1 MTKTLRLRIV
11 SPDAVVFDGQVRSVQ
26 FMGIDG
32 SYGILA
38 NHAPLMTATLPGVL
52 KLELEEGKRE
62 ELVVTDG
69 FAEMRDNLLTFVCEA
84 GERAKD
90 IDVAR
95 AREAEKRARDLLAN
109 RAALAA
115 EDVLKAE
122 DALRRAM
129 VRQLVGQRSG
139 ASVDL

>member
-11 SPDAVVFDGQVRSVQ
+11 TPDAVIHDGEVHSVQ
-26 FMGIDG
+26 FAGLDG

-38 NHAPLMTATLPGVL
+38 NHAPLVTATLPGAL
-52 KLELEEGKRE
+52 RFKTADGRLE

-69 FAEMRDNLLTFVCEA
+69 FAEMVDNVLSIVCEA
-84 GERAKD
+84 GERGSE

-109 RAALAA
+109 RAALAS
-115 EDVLKAE
+115 EDVIRAE
-122 DALRRAM
+122 ESLRRALI
-129 VRQLVGQRSG
+129 RQVVGQRAGQSL
-139 ASVDL
+139 DR

>member
-1 MTKTLRLRIV
+1 MQKTLRLRIV
-11 SPDAVVFDGQVRSVQ
+11 SPDSIVFDGEVRAVQ

-38 NHAPLMTATLPGVL
+38 NHAPLMTATMPGAL
-52 KLELEEGKRE
+52 HFEHKDGKRE
-62 ELVVTDG
+62 AMVVTDG
-69 FAEMRDNLLTFVCEA
+69 FAEMRDNVLSIVCEA

-90 IDVAR
+90 IDIAR
-95 AREAEKRARDLLAN
+95 ARAAEKRARDLLAN

-122 DALRRAM
+122 DALRRALT
-129 VRQLVGQRSG
+129 RQVVGQRSG
-139 ASVDL
+139 ESLDL